1 VANLYNSGGIDRN
14 EIDAVIQKYGENS
27 SIVALLRVV
36 IHMYAYYMPLDI
48 EDKRWVS
55 QKLRMPLRKIEMQRL
70 GPLRQI
76 QSTAQLSS
84 KRGGGL
90 VHSRRRGDVWPT
102 PAHAPREAPLPP

>member
-1 VANLYNSGGIDRN
+1 VANLYNSAGIDRN

-48 EDKRWVS
+48 EDKQWVS

-70 GPLRQI
+70 KAI
-76 QSTAQLSS
+76 TADS
-84 KRGGGL
+84 KHRAT
-90 VHSRRRGDVWPT
+90 VK
-102 PAHAPREAPLPP
+102 